1 MTVRE
6 AHEWWAWVVVV
17 ANGLAGAWALA
28 AHWVPV
34 LRHRS
39 LWWFTT
45 AAQLAIFV
53 QVILGVVM
61 VGAQGIE
68 VDEFHM
74 FYGFVSIIAVG
85 IVYSYRQQ
93 MAPQRFLLYGGG
105 GLFLMGLSIRAMFL
119 A

>member
-1 MTVRE
+1 MTVLD
-6 AHEWWAWVVVV
+6 AHVWWAWVVVV
-17 ANGLAGAWALA
+17 ANGVAGAWALA
-28 AHWVPV
+28 AHRLEP

-45 AAQLAIFV
+45 AAQLSIFV
-53 QVILGVVM
+53 QVVLGVVM
-61 VGAQGIE
+61 VGAQGYE

-74 FYGFVSIIAVG
+74 FYGFISIIAVG

-93 MAPQRFLLYGGG
+93 VWPHRFLLYGGG
-105 GLFLMGLSIRAMFL
+105 GLFLMGLSIRAMLL